1 MAEGVRIEVDDK
13 AVLATLSAAQRV
25 SANPASIMAAV
36 EPYLVFSTQR
46 HIETERGPD
55 GPWPRLSPRTAS
67 RRIGGRQRGFENM
80 LRVTNR
86 LYSSITGDSGP
97 DYAAVGSNLAYAR
110 IHQLGGTI
118 DMPERQQTIYQA
130 YDARRDR
137 LSAKFRAKRRSNF
150 ARDVKVGA
158 LQVTIP
164 ARPYLYIDQ
173 TDRDEIERIAADVIR
188 READLP

>member
-1 MAEGVRIEVDDK
+1 MADGVQIRVDD
-13 AVLATLSAAQRV
+13 ATVLATLSAAQRV
-25 SANPASIMAAV
+25 AANPAAIMAAI

-46 HIETERGPD
+46 HIELEQGPD
-55 GPWPRLSPRTAS
+55 GPWPRLSPRYA
-67 RRIGGRQRGFENM
+67 RRRRGGDAHI
-80 LRVTNR
+80 LRDKGY
-86 LYSSITGDSGP
+86 LYKNLSADSGA
-97 DYAAVGSNLAYAR
+97 DYALVGSNLPYAR

-130 YDARRDR
+130 YDKRRDR
-137 LSAKFRAKRRSNF
+137 FDAKFRAKSKSNF

-158 LQVTIP
+158 HQLKIP

-188 READLP
+188 SEAGLP